1 MYPQKISSQC
11 QSRTQLL
18 GHGSCHLSGL
28 SDAKP
33 GLEMK
38 STKSLTKWI
47 SHVDFQCWKEWM
59 ATSNRKS
66 KKFDWPFSFSR
77 RNQHFRA
84 AQLWQMSDRASFKPF
99 AVSRN
104 TTTTGGVGAQKI
116 KRHLQLGHHCF
127 QHIVWVSGKQFDFGP
142 ICQSCNPPA
151 SCGEASCDTLQSWSP
166 MTQNQGV
173 RQKWVSE
180 NHAKTYENDDVWK
193 LWGQKNIYIYIYV
206 MIHKLAI
213 N

>member
-1 MYPQKISSQC
+1 MSIQDPAPGPWVVSSLWPVRCQARARNEINQKLDQMDF
-11 QSRTQLL
+11 
-18 GHGSCHLSGL
+18 SCGFSVLKG
-28 SDAKP
+28 
-33 GLEMK
+33 
-38 STKSLTKWI
+38 
-47 SHVDFQCWKEWM
+47 M

-77 RNQHFRA
+77 RNQHFRT

-151 SCGEASCDTLQSWSP
+151 SRGEASCDTLQSWSP

-173 RQKWVSE
+173 RQKWVCLKIMQKHTRMMMSE
-180 NHAKTYENDDVWK
+180 NYGDKKTF
-193 LWGQKNIYIYIYV
+193 IYIC
-206 MIHKLAI
+206 HDP
-213 N
+213 